1 MRRVLFVLTALSLFL
16 GIPFVHGDDPDNN
29 KKLQQLMHKKLV
41 HSQKVLEGLALN
53 DFDAIAANARDL
65 IDISK
70 AAEFR
75 VFKSPQYEMHSND
88 FRRNADT
95 LVQTAKAKNLD
106 GAALAYVEMTLTCV
120 RCHKHVREV
129 RQARLD

>member
-1 MRRVLFVLTALSLFL
+1 MRRAIFVLTALSLFL
-16 GIPFVHGDDPDNN
+16 GLPLVHSDEQDN
-29 KKLQQLMHKKLV
+29 KKVRKLMLKKLE

-53 DFDAIAANARDL
+53 DFDQITKNARDL

-70 AAEFR
+70 AVEFK

-88 FRRNADT
+88 FRRNADM
-95 LVQTAKAKNLD
+95 LVQTAQARNLE

-120 RCHKHVREV
+120 RCHQHVRGV